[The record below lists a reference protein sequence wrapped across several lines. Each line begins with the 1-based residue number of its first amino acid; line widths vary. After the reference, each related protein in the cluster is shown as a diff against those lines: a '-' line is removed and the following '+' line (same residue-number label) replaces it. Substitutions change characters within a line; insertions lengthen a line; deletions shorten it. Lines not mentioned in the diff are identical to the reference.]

1 MAADIYG
8 SLDIPTYVCPQLCML
23 SCDRADADEE
33 DKEDP
38 DGRGTEKCRVE
49 CRVAR
54 VIGLWHYN
62 NGN

>member
-1 MAADIYG
+1 
-8 SLDIPTYVCPQLCML
+8 ML
-23 SCDRADADEE
+23 SCYSADADEE

-38 DGRGTEKCRVE
+38 DGRGTEKCRV
-49 CRVAR
+49 AR